1 MNNNYLSIIIP
12 TLNEEGNIDLLIENI
27 YKQKNSNKWEIIF
40 VDDNSS
46 DGTIDKIIKNSKT
59 FPNINYIKRYNN
71 RSLSLSCT
79 EGFKKATCDHILV
92 MDADLQHNPI
102 YINTLHDKII
112 NDGVDIVIASRFL
125 DKNSKI
131 NFSYFRKKIS
141 LAAVTLVNMIVDIKV
156 TDPLS
161 GYFIVDKVFLLKVIN
176 KLDNKGFK
184 ILLEIIIKSYVNP
197 KISEIPIDFNKRVS
211 GHSKLS
217 LSVIIDF
224 FKILLI
230 KIKN

>member
-27 YKQKNSNKWEIIF
+27 FKQKNSNKWEIIF

-46 DGTIDKIIKNSKT
+46 DDTVAKIIANSIKFT
-59 FPNINYIKRYNN
+59 NISYIERSTNK
-71 RSLSLSCT
+71 SLSLSCT
-79 EGFKKATCDHILV
+79 EGFKKATYDHILV
-92 MDADLQHNPI
+92 MDADLQHNPK
-102 YINTLHDKII
+102 YINTLYDKITS
-112 NDGVDIVIASRFL
+112 DSADIVIASRFL

-131 NFSYFRKKIS
+131 NFSYIRKKIS
-141 LAAVTLVNMIVDIKV
+141 LLAVILANMVLDIKV
-156 TDPLS
+156 SDPLS
-161 GYFIVDKVFLLKVIN
+161 GYFIIDKVFLLKVIN
-176 KLDNKGFK
+176 NLDNKGFK
-184 ILLEIIIKSYVNP
+184 ILLEIIIKSNSVP
-197 KISEIPIDFNKRVS
+197 KISEIPIDFNNRTS
-211 GHSKLS
+211 GNSKLN